1 MPQTTPQKIVVY
13 GDFNCPF
20 CYALHEH
27 LQTHNRLKLIE
38 WRLIQ
43 HAPEVSSHLSTT
55 DDQIELT
62 TEVATVRHRAP
73 NITIALPPSRPNTEK
88 ANIIAESLRQI
99 RNDISEQFRKL
110 VYRALWQEGLD
121 ISRPQVLKQ
130 LLDQA
135 NGKQPSF
142 DPKVEEKLNDWQK
155 SWEQGSYD
163 QRIPVMQHPE
173 GAPLVGLASIQ
184 DILSYLVKADH
195 QQPHTVASCSFKA
208 RPIIL
213 MIGSLTEYWPQI
225 QPLRDDYDLRIIADA
240 DQFMIFQEGP
250 EQADLLLLTGA
261 ADDEQNHRCIQLIQ
275 QHSLQHLSVIMLS
288 RQYCPKEHA
297 LSCQL
302 GYSDYLHPDVPVQV
316 ATSRID
322 RLITLKRL
330 TDKLLQQS
338 NRDHL
343 TQLYNRREFEHQ
355 LELEW
360 LRASRSKQPL
370 SLLMLDIDLFKQ
382 YNDNYGH
389 LAGDDC
395 LRRTASAIEQ
405 AIQRPAD
412 KAFRYGGEEFTLLLP
427 DTDQAGAMLIANKIQ
442 QNLAQ
447 QQPDNDS
454 DGLSSITM
462 SIGVASSGLITQPV
476 PYQLLKLA
484 DQQLLK
490 AKESGRNRIH
500 TSILACAKDE

>member
-1 MPQTTPQKIVVY
+1 MPLTTLQKVVVY

-27 LQTHNRLKLIE
+27 LQADNRLELVE

-55 DDQIELT
+55 DDQVELT

-73 NITIALPPSRPNTEK
+73 EIAIALPPSRPNTEQ

-99 RNDISEQFRKL
+99 RNELSEQFRKL

-121 ISRPQVLKQ
+121 ISRPQILQQ
-130 LLDQA
+130 LLEQA
-135 NGKQPSF
+135 TGKQPSF
-142 DPKVEEKLNDWQK
+142 DPKVEEQLSDWQK

-173 GAPLVGLASIQ
+173 GDPLVGLASRQ
-184 DILSYLVKADH
+184 DILNYLVKADH
-195 QQPHTVASCSFKA
+195 QQSHTIASCSFKA

-213 MIGSLTEYWPQI
+213 MMGSLTEYWPQI
-225 QPLRDDYDLRIIADA
+225 QPLRDDYDLRVIADA
-240 DQFMIFQEGP
+240 DQFNTFRGGP

-261 ADDEQNHRCIQLIQ
+261 ADNEQNHRCIQLIQ
-275 QHSLQHLSVIMLS
+275 QYSLQHLSVIMLS
-288 RQYCPKEHA
+288 HKYCPKEHA

-302 GYSDYLHPDVPVQV
+302 GYSDYLHPDVPAQV
-316 ATSRID
+316 LTSRID
-322 RLITLKRL
+322 RLISLKRL
-330 TDKLLQQS
+330 TDQLLQQS

-370 SLLMLDIDLFKQ
+370 SLLMIDIDLFKQ

-389 LAGDDC
+389 LVGDDC
-395 LRRTASAIEQ
+395 LRSTASVIEQ

-412 KAFRYGGEEFTLLLP
+412 RAFRYGGEEFTLLLP
-427 DTDQAGAMLIANKIQ
+427 DTDQAGARLIASKIQ
-442 QNLAQ
+442 HKLSA
-447 QQPDNDS
+447 DKKGGGADS
-454 DGLSSITM
+454 FSTITL
-462 SIGVASSGLITQPV
+462 SIGIATSGVITDQT
-476 PYQLLKLA
+476 PYQLLTLA
-484 DQQLLK
+484 DQKLLE
-490 AKESGRNRIH
+490 AKGAGRNRIY
-500 TSILACAKDE
+500 TEILA

>member
-1 MPQTTPQKIVVY
+1 MPQTTLQKIVVY

-27 LQTHNRLKLIE
+27 LQTHNRLELVE

-43 HAPEVSSHLSTT
+43 HTPEVSSHLSTT

-62 TEVATVRHRAP
+62 SEVATVRHRAP
-73 NITIALPPSRPNTEK
+73 DISIALPPSRPNTEQ
-88 ANIIAESLRQI
+88 ANVIAESLRQI

-110 VYRALWQEGLD
+110 VYRALWQDGLD
-121 ISRPQVLKQ
+121 ISTPKVLQQ
-130 LLDQA
+130 LLEQA
-135 NGKQPSF
+135 GSHQPEFNPVVKETLS
-142 DPKVEEKLNDWQK
+142 DWQK
-155 SWEQGSYD
+155 NWEQGRYD
-163 QRIPVMQHPE
+163 QRIPVMQHPKGE
-173 GAPLVGLASIQ
+173 PLIGLASIQ
-184 DILSYLVKADH
+184 DILSYLIKADH
-195 QQPHTVASCSFKA
+195 QQSHTIASCSFKP

-213 MIGSLTEYWPQI
+213 LLGSLTEYWPQI
-225 QPLRDDYDLRIIADA
+225 QPLRDDYDIRVIADA
-240 DQFMIFQEGP
+240 DQFSAFHDGP
-250 EQADLLLLTGA
+250 EQADLLLLTGV
-261 ADDEQNHRCIQLIQ
+261 ADNEHNMRCLQLIK

-288 RQYCPKEHA
+288 QQYCPTEHA

-316 ATSRID
+316 SISRID

-330 TDKLLQQS
+330 TDQLLQQS

-370 SLLMLDIDLFKQ
+370 SLLMIDIDLFKQ

-389 LAGDDC
+389 LVGDDC
-395 LRRTASAIEQ
+395 LRSTASVIEQ

-412 KAFRYGGEEFTLLLP
+412 RAFRYGGEEFILLLP
-427 DTDQAGAMLIANKIQ
+427 DTDQAGARLIAHKIQ
-442 QNLAQ
+442 HQLSADKKGADA
-447 QQPDNDS
+447 DNFS
-454 DGLSSITM
+454 TITL
-462 SIGVASSGLITQPV
+462 SIGIATSGVITDQT
-476 PYQLLKLA
+476 PYQLLTLA
-484 DQQLLK
+484 DQKLLE
-490 AKESGRNRIH
+490 AKGAGRNRIH
-500 TSILACAKDE
+500 AAILA